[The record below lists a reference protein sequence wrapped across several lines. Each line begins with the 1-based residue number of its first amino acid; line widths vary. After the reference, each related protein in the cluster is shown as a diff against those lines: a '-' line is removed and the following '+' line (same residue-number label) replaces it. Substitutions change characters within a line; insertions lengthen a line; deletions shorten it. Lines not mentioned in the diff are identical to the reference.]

1 MLLNIPVDVDNTK
14 PIYLQIADHVTALAV
29 SGQLMAGTRLPPS
42 RTLAEQLTVHRS
54 TIVNAYE
61 ELKARGVIEA
71 RQGSGSTIATGL
83 QVQKPAQ
90 LRPIHYSD
98 HPQNLMNIMWD
109 TNRVEGMISLALG
122 APADELMPVDDFEAM
137 RARALRR
144 DRARAYNYEDPA
156 GHEPLRRA
164 IATDLG
170 RHGVLVS
177 PDDVVVTFG
186 AGDALTMAAR
196 LFGRRDDPVLTEA
209 PAYFSSVLNLKRM
222 GYEVLGF
229 KLGAEGPDWED
240 LSATLRYTQMAC
252 PDAPFRRPRFVTVNP
267 DHQNPTGLHWS
278 MPERHRFVRLTSE
291 LEMQVIEDGA
301 YRDLTYDG
309 AQLVPLRALDPS
321 IVYIGTFSKTLMP
334 GLRIGYVVASGP
346 LREQFITLRRIA
358 SCGGSGV
365 TERALADYMT
375 SGMYETHLT
384 RIQGEYRTRRD
395 AMCEALQ
402 TYFPRD
408 AQWSCPNGGF
418 FVWVQ
423 LPPDVPVMEVFRMMM
438 ERGIV
443 IAPGSLFYPA
453 EDNPQNALRLSFA
466 RHTPDTLRYAVKKIG
481 ECINSIVR
489 HNQRLGD
496 AKTP

>member
-1 MLLNIPVDVDNTK
+1 MLNMPVDVDNTK
-14 PIYLQIADHVTALAV
+14 PIYLQIADHITALAQ
-29 SGQLMAGTRLPPS
+29 SGQLGAGFRLPPS
-42 RTLAEQLTVHRS
+42 RALAEQLTVHRS

-61 ELKARGVIEA
+61 ELKARGVVEA
-71 RQGSGSTIATGL
+71 RQGSGSTIASGL
-83 QVQKPAQ
+83 QVHTSAPM
-90 LRPIHYSD
+90 RPTVPYSD
-98 HPQNLMNIMWD
+98 HPQHLMNVMWD
-109 TNRVEGMISLALG
+109 TNRVEGMLSLSLG

-164 IATDLG
+164 IASDLG

-196 LFGRRDDPVLTEA
+196 LFGRSDDPILTEA

-229 KLGAEGPDWED
+229 KLGAEGPDWDD
-240 LSATLRYTQMAC
+240 LAGVLRGTQMAS
-252 PDAPFRRPRFVTVNP
+252 PQARLRRPRFVMVNP
-267 DHQNPTGLHWS
+267 DHQNPTGLHWA
-278 MPERHRFVRLTSE
+278 MGERHRFMRLASE
-291 LEMQVIEDGA
+291 MDMQIIEDGA

-309 AQLVPLRALDPS
+309 SPLVPLRALDPS
-321 IVYIGTFSKTLMP
+321 VLYIGTFSKTLMP

-365 TERALADYMT
+365 TERALAAFIT
-375 SGMYETHLT
+375 NGMYEAHLE
-384 RIQGEYRTRRD
+384 RIRGEYRVRRD
-395 AMCEALQ
+395 AMCEAMQ
-402 TYFPRD
+402 HYFPPEV
-408 AQWSCPNGGF
+408 QWRVPNGGF
-418 FVWVQ
+418 FMWVR
-423 LPPDVPVMEVFRMMM
+423 LPEHVPAMELFRMLM

-443 IAPGSLFYPA
+443 IAPGSLFYPS
-453 EDNPQNALRLSFA
+453 EDNPQNAIRMSFA
-466 RHTPDTLRYAVKKIG
+466 RYNPDTLRYAVKKIG
-481 ECINSIVR
+481 ECIVSLLRHPLPSIS
-489 HNQRLGD
+489 
-496 AKTP
+496 

>member
-1 MLLNIPVDVDNTK
+1 MLNIPLEVDNTK
-14 PIYLQIADHVTALAV
+14 PIYLQIADHITALAQ
-29 SGQLMAGTRLPPS
+29 SGQLMAGARLPPS
-42 RTLAEQLTVHRS
+42 RALAEQLSVHRS

-71 RQGSGSTIATGL
+71 RQGSGSIVMPGL
-83 QVQKPAQ
+83 RVHQPAVV
-90 LRPIHYSD
+90 RPTQYSD
-98 HPQNLMNIMWD
+98 HPQHLVNVMWD
-109 TNRVEGMISLALG
+109 TNRAEGMLSLALG

-156 GHEPLRRA
+156 GYEPLRRA
-164 IATDLG
+164 IAADLG

-196 LFGRRDDPVLTEA
+196 LFGTTQDPVLTEA

-222 GYEVLGF
+222 GYSVLGF
-229 KLGAEGPDWED
+229 KLGVEGPDWDD
-240 LSATLRYTQMAC
+240 LTGTLRQTQIAH
-252 PDAPFRRPRFVTVNP
+252 PDALLRRPRFVMVNP

-278 MPERHRFVRLTSE
+278 MPERYRFVRMAGE
-291 LEMQVIEDGA
+291 LDMQIIEDGA

-309 AQLVPLRALDPS
+309 APLVPLRALDPG
-321 IVYIGTFSKTLMP
+321 VLYIGTFSKTLMP
-334 GLRIGYVVASGP
+334 GIRIGYVVASGP

-365 TERALADYMT
+365 TERALADYLT
-375 SGMYETHLT
+375 IGLYEAHLE
-384 RIQGEYRTRRD
+384 RIRAEYRLRRD
-395 AMCEALQ
+395 AMHEAMCA
-402 TYFPRD
+402 YFPPEVL
-408 AQWSCPNGGF
+408 WTCPAGGF
-418 FVWVQ
+418 FIWAR
-423 LPPDVPVMEVFRMMM
+423 LPESVPAMELFTMMM

-453 EDNPQNALRLSFA
+453 ENNPQKAIRFSFA
-466 RHTPDTLRYAVKKIG
+466 RHTPDTLRYAIKKIG
-481 ECINSIVR
+481 ECIYSILR
-489 HNQRLGD
+489 YGAR
-496 AKTP
+496 KEITS